1 MENAVSTASLGDRRK
16 RGGDGTKDPPSSKSN
31 ADGSSSSEPP
41 AAAPGLFSLLADL
54 PSGAI
59 QNLLDL
65 QNHQERA
72 SLRLTCRGM
81 RQEVEIFCK
90 YSMVRLKMKH
100 QVDNAFDDRIRDQT
114 DLETSRNKPVIL
126 PFFYLLWKA
135 MKTHLYT
142 LASPERNGLDSI
154 CYNLRL
160 SESED
165 RIVVTSGEVLDRK
178 VQLWDLNSK
187 QLLRVIGARNSYD
200 QILIGDSVVICP
212 DGEETDDGGYDE
224 DSHTIRVHSQGDG
237 SLLNE
242 YHIPNAED
250 YRANRLYLNW
260 ISRGDK
266 ILFFTMSITQIHA
279 FDARNG
285 MFRMNL
291 LTEEKDD
298 EYSTTDAV
306 VTECGG
312 LVVTTF
318 PCLMNPRVP
327 PEIHVLDLDDY
338 STRCVFRGEQYRWAS
353 PEYDSSLEPYPLR
366 GSKKVL
372 FFRRESNP
380 EVLDV
385 TDGTLSRDHPYSFP
399 EKPKSIVPVSPQQFL
414 AINDSRQTTTIYNA
428 ETGVKERL
436 LDHAQD
442 TTASLC
448 VVSKS
453 RQEVFLGLNDGP
465 TIAAYCLTEP

>member
-1 MENAVSTASLGDRRK
+1 
-16 RGGDGTKDPPSSKSN
+16 
-31 ADGSSSSEPP
+31 
-41 AAAPGLFSLLADL
+41 
-54 PSGAI
+54 
-59 QNLLDL
+59 
-65 QNHQERA
+65 
-72 SLRLTCRGM
+72 
-81 RQEVEIFCK
+81 
-90 YSMVRLKMKH
+90 MVRLKMKH

-135 MKTHLYT
+135 MKTHLYK

-165 RIVVTSGEVLDRK
+165 RILVTSGEVLDRI

-187 QLLRVIGARNSYD
+187 QLLRVIGARNSCD

-266 ILFFTMSITQIHA
+266 ILFFTIRITQIHA
-279 FDARNG
+279 FDTRKG
-285 MFRMNL
+285 TFRMNL
-291 LTEEKDD
+291 LTEAAD
-298 EYSTTDAV
+298 EYSTVAV
-306 VTECGG
+306 ATECGG
-312 LVVTTF
+312 LVVAIVPF
-318 PCLMNPRVP
+318 GFYPRVI
-327 PEIHVLDLDDY
+327 PEIHFLDLDDY
-338 STRCVFRGEQYRWAS
+338 STRCVFRGEQYRWAANQ
-353 PEYDSSLEPYPLR
+353 YDASLEPYPSS
-366 GSKKVL
+366 GSNEVL
-372 FFRRESNP
+372 FFRSESNP
-380 EVLDV
+380 DVLDF

-414 AINDSRQTTTIYNA
+414 AIDDSRQTTTISNA

-442 TTASLC
+442 TTASFC
-448 VVSKS
+448 VVSKT
-453 RQEVFLGLNDGP
+453 RQEVFLEMNDGP
-465 TIAAYCLTEP
+465 TICLTEP